1 MRKLNKILLVDDDS
15 TSNFLTQMILED
27 LQVTDTIVVKKNG
40 QEALDYI
47 KETCISKGE
56 SCPELIFLDINMP
69 IMDGFELLDEMQ
81 RLKEIKGD
89 DSHATV
95 VLLTTS
101 NNPKDI
107 EKAKTYNITYYIE
120 KPLTEDSIRQL
131 ITQTFNIVK

>member
-27 LQVTDTIVVKKNG
+27 LQVTDTIIVKKNG

-47 KETCISKGE
+47 HDICIKKGE

-69 IMDGFELLDEMQ
+69 IMDGFELLDEMN
-81 RLKEIKGD
+81 RLKQLRNDG
-89 DSHATV
+89 HHTTV

-107 EKAKTYNITYYIE
+107 EKAKTYNITHYIE
-120 KPLTEDSIRQL
+120 KPLTEDSIRNL
-131 ITQTFNIVK
+131 LTQTYNL

>member
-27 LQVTDTIVVKKNG
+27 LQVADAIIVKKNG

-47 KETCISKGE
+47 NELCLQHNE
-56 SCPELIFLDINMP
+56 DCPELIFLDINMP
-69 IMDGFELLDEMQ
+69 IMDGFELLDELK
-81 RLKEIKGD
+81 RLNKLHNP
-89 DSHATV
+89 DSPITV

-107 EKAKTYNITYYIE
+107 EKAKTYDITYYIE
-120 KPLTEDSIRQL
+120 KPLTEDSIRHL
-131 ITQTFNIVK
+131 LSKTYNL

>member
-47 KETCISKGE
+47 NETCMQQGQ

-81 RLKEIKGD
+81 RLKELKAD
-89 DSHATV
+89 NSHTTV

-107 EKAKTYNITYYIE
+107 EKAKTYNITFYIE

-131 ITQTFNIVK
+131 LTQTYDI

>member
-27 LQVTDTIVVKKNG
+27 LQVADAIIVKKNG

-47 KETCISKGE
+47 NELCLQHNE
-56 SCPELIFLDINMP
+56 DCPELIFLDINMP
-69 IMDGFELLDEMQ
+69 IMDGFELLDELQ
-81 RLKEIKGD
+81 RLNKLHNP
-89 DSHATV
+89 DSPITV

-107 EKAKTYNITYYIE
+107 EKAKTYDITYYIE
-120 KPLTEDSIRQL
+120 KPLTEDSIRHL
-131 ITQTFNIVK
+131 LSKTYNV

>member
-27 LQVTDTIVVKKNG
+27 LQVTDAIIVKKNG

-47 KETCISKGE
+47 NEICLQKNED
-56 SCPELIFLDINMP
+56 CPELIFLDINMP
-69 IMDGFELLDEMQ
+69 IMDGFELLDELQ
-81 RLKEIKGD
+81 RLNKLHNLDNPI
-89 DSHATV
+89 TV

-107 EKAKTYNITYYIE
+107 EKAKTYDITYYIE
-120 KPLTEDSIRQL
+120 KPLTEDSIRHL
-131 ITQTFNIVK
+131 LSKTYNL

>member
-15 TSNFLTQMILED
+15 TSNFLTHMILED
-27 LQVTDTIVVKKNG
+27 LQVTDTIIVKKNG
-40 QEALDYI
+40 QEALDYLNEDCLQNNEI
-47 KETCISKGE
+47 
-56 SCPELIFLDINMP
+56 CPELIFLDINMP

-81 RLKEIKGD
+81 RLKKLNINGSD
-89 DSHATV
+89 TTV

-131 ITQTFNIVK
+131 FSKTYNL

>member
-27 LQVTDTIVVKKNG
+27 LQVTDSIIVKKNG

-47 KETCISKGE
+47 NETCMRNGE

-81 RLKEIKGD
+81 RLKELKSDG
-89 DSHATV
+89 SHTTV

-107 EKAKTYNITYYIE
+107 EKARTYQITHYIE
-120 KPLTEDSIRQL
+120 KPLTEDSIKQL
-131 ITQTFNIVK
+131 LAQTYSI

>member
-27 LQVTDTIVVKKNG
+27 LQVTDSIIVKKNG

-47 KETCISKGE
+47 NETCIHNGE
-56 SCPELIFLDINMP
+56 DCPELIFLDINMP
-69 IMDGFELLDEMQ
+69 IMDGFELLDELQ
-81 RLKEIKGD
+81 RLKEMRADG
-89 DSHATV
+89 SHTTV

-107 EKAKTYNITYYIE
+107 EKARTYHITHYIE
-120 KPLTEDSIRQL
+120 KPLTEESIRQL
-131 ITQTFNIVK
+131 LLQTYNI

>member
-27 LQVTDTIVVKKNG
+27 LQVTDAIIVKKNG

-47 KETCISKGE
+47 NEICLQKNED
-56 SCPELIFLDINMP
+56 CPELIFLDINMP
-69 IMDGFELLDEMQ
+69 IMDGFELLDELQ
-81 RLKEIKGD
+81 RLNKLHNPDNPI
-89 DSHATV
+89 TV

-107 EKAKTYNITYYIE
+107 EKAKTYDITYYIE
-120 KPLTEDSIRQL
+120 KPLTEDSIRHL
-131 ITQTFNIVK
+131 LSKTYNL

>member
-27 LQVTDTIVVKKNG
+27 LQVTDSIIVKKNG

-47 KETCISKGE
+47 NETCQKNSGA
-56 SCPELIFLDINMP
+56 CPELIFLDINMP

-81 RLKEIKGD
+81 RLKEIRADG
-89 DSHATV
+89 SHTTV

-107 EKAKTYNITYYIE
+107 EKARTYNITHYIE

-131 ITQTFNIVK
+131 LAQTYNM

>member
-27 LQVTDTIVVKKNG
+27 LQVTDHIVVKKNG

-47 KETCISKGE
+47 HETCLLHGE

-81 RLKEIKGD
+81 RLKEIKADG
-89 DSHATV
+89 HHTTV

-107 EKAKTYNITYYIE
+107 EKAKTYNITHYIE
-120 KPLTEDSIRQL
+120 KPLTEESIRHL
-131 ITQTFNIVK
+131 LAQTYNIP

>member
-27 LQVTDTIVVKKNG
+27 LQVTDTIIVKKNG
-40 QEALDYI
+40 QEALDYLNEECLQNNEI
-47 KETCISKGE
+47 
-56 SCPELIFLDINMP
+56 CPELIFLDINMP

-81 RLKEIKGD
+81 RLKKLNINGSD
-89 DSHATV
+89 TTV

-131 ITQTFNIVK
+131 LSKTYNL